1 MHVEHYASP
10 SAGTTSCPVLALSQC
25 IGVVHIE
32 GFCHYFTPR
41 AGTTSCPVLAVH
53 VEGFC
58 HSASPRAGTTS
69 CPVLALSQC
78 IGVVHVE
85 GFCHYF
91 TPRAGTTSCPVLAA
105 RHRRRKQGGR
115 GAFAPEKN
123 CLVGSLLTRKCGT
136 DGHVNLTQQLSP
148 CSMGQSGTV
157 ALVGFAFEA
166 IF

>member
-1 MHVEHYASP
+1 MQELLPARSYSSFTMYWG
-10 SAGTTSCPVLALSQC
+10 SACRGLLPLL
-25 IGVVHIE
+25 
-32 GFCHYFTPR
+32 
-41 AGTTSCPVLAVH
+41 
-53 VEGFC
+53 
-58 HSASPRAGTTS
+58 HSACRNYFLPRLSGACRGLLPFCFTQ
-69 CPVLALSQC
+69 CRNYFLPGLIALSQC

-123 CLVGSLLTRKCGT
+123 CLVGSLPPRKCGT